1 LSVSALVVFSIEVN
15 SVTLHCQDRFLLAR
29 RDGLFTN
36 VGDVFRRIAAD
47 EDSFRMTKIACF
59 GNEFV
64 DVRIQNCIEF
74 LVVRLA

>member
-1 LSVSALVVFSIEVN
+1 
-15 SVTLHCQDRFLLAR
+15 
-29 RDGLFTN
+29 LFAN

-47 EDSFRMTKIACF
+47 EDSFRMTEIARF

-64 DVRIQNCIEF
+64 DIRIQNCIEF